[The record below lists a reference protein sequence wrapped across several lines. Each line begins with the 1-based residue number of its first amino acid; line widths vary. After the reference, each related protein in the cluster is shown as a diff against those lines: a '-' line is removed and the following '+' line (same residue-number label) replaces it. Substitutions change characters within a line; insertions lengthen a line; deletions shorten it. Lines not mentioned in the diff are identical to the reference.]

1 VALVEPGPRLSS
13 PPISPHT
20 HWQAWPCRR
29 RESRVLCEGQ
39 AVLLP
44 GRHHAHPGPTRYAH
58 TYTSKP
64 GGRYRTRSHQ
74 STSARSNHRAASAFA
89 AGLSCVIAISLLQ
102 HNRLK
107 QPHSHA
113 AGGSQRMARAADC
126 SPATGSGA
134 AGRSGSSVF
143 PRRDQSYCVKW
154 RLPAL
159 SRRTCRPRD
168 SGLWRRRSLARSR
181 SGWSRAAG
189 EDGWR

>member
-1 VALVEPGPRLSS
+1 MRRAGCS
-13 PPISPHT
+13 PAGST
-20 HWQAWPCRR
+20 PCASWAKAIR
-29 RESRVLCEGQ
+29 
-39 AVLLP
+39 
-44 GRHHAHPGPTRYAH
+44 

-113 AGGSQRMARAADC
+113 AGGSQWMARAADC

-143 PRRDQSYCVKW
+143 PRRDQSYSVKW
-154 RLPAL
+154 RLSAL

-168 SGLWRRRSLARSR
+168 SGPWRRRSLARSR
-181 SGWSRAAG
+181 TVGVVQRAKMGGGTARRRREPPG
-189 EDGWR
+189 GDDER